1 MSTIELDR
9 LKAFVGFAESV
20 CTHSGNGEDARRH
33 INHLISR
40 AEDDIKTKSLEIQM
54 QQSHISLLKH
64 LDGFMTRP
72 LDTAGQ
78 IRLSETGPAPGPRA
92 IGADG
97 K

>member
-9 LKAFVGFAESV
+9 LKAFVGFAEQV
-20 CTHSGNGEDARRH
+20 CNHSGNGDDARRH

-40 AEDDIKTKSLEIQM
+40 AEEDIKTKSLEIQM

-72 LDTAGQ
+72 LDTSGQVRLGDAGA
-78 IRLSETGPAPGPRA
+78 APGPRA
-92 IGADG
+92 ILADA

>member
-9 LKAFVGFAESV
+9 LKAFVGFAEQV

-64 LDGFMTRP
+64 LDGFMTKP
-72 LDTAGQ
+72 LDPAGQ
-78 IRLSETGPAPGPRA
+78 FRLGEAGGTPGPRA
-92 IGADG
+92 IVADG

>member
-1 MSTIELDR
+1 MANNELDR
-9 LKAFVGFAESV
+9 LKAFVGFAEQV

-64 LDGFMTRP
+64 LDGFMTKP
-72 LDTAGQ
+72 LDPAGQ
-78 IRLSETGPAPGPRA
+78 FRLGDAQAAPGPRA
-92 IGADG
+92 IADG

>member
-1 MSTIELDR
+1 MATNELDR
-9 LKAFVGFAESV
+9 LRAFVGFAEQV
-20 CTHSGNGEDARRH
+20 CTHSGSGEDARRH

-64 LDGFMTRP
+64 LDGFMTKP
-72 LDTAGQ
+72 TDAAGQ
-78 IRLSETGPAPGPRA
+78 FRIGETGAASGPRA
-92 IGADG
+92 IAADG

>member
-1 MSTIELDR
+1 MATNELDR
-9 LKAFVGFAESV
+9 LKAFVGFAEQV

-40 AEDDIKTKSLEIQM
+40 AEEDIKTKSLEIQM

-64 LDGFMTRP
+64 LDGFMTKP
-72 LDTAGQ
+72 MDSAGQ
-78 IRLSETGPAPGPRA
+78 IRLGETGAPQGPRA
-92 IGADG
+92 IVADG